1 MPFLK
6 ISANIVVFFLV
17 IFYYNSLAQPNN
29 YPKFENNY
37 TKTQLESLLEKYGNA
52 HDTLGMAY
60 TFWIYAKNQERG
72 YNLNESPITNLR
84 KSMECFMIAKDST
97 NFYKVRGEIGSYF
110 MDRPFIKHYAKEYI
124 EGALQYFR
132 KKNYYDNELEY
143 LINLANIYIHENNF
157 VKGKEH
163 LERVEYL
170 LTKVKNETA
179 IGRLQSA
186 YSDFFS
192 RQKQYDKA
200 LIHAQKSLEIGIEL
214 NIDWLQALSYYIS
227 AHCMKGLNRQ
237 DEMLDLLLKS
247 KKITESNINLL
258 QLGIEVNE
266 EIRQYYFLKKDF
278 AKSYEYAMKVKEGTQ
293 TLYFSKIEGDVRSF
307 SEYRLL
313 EEQKMLISKIE
324 LEKKLVESEI
334 EKLKARQQLFIA
346 IIVVILLFLGFTILA
361 FFSRQR
367 LNKLKN
373 QELNKNIYIEKLNAL
388 INGQEQERLR
398 VAQELHDGLGTLLSR
413 IKIFSST
420 GMSNEKMINLIDEAC
435 SEVRTIS
442 GNLQPSS
449 LSKFGLIRAIQDLIN
464 KQNVKSPEII
474 FQHFGEPL
482 KMDNNKNLMI
492 YRIVQELLTN
502 SLKHS
507 NATEILV
514 QIVFSDDQNL
524 TITVEDNGVGFEE
537 KDNNEESQG
546 WPNIRSRVNYLEG
559 NINLHVNKN
568 EGTSVTI
575 SIPSQ

>member
-1 MPFLK
+1 MPFFK
-6 ISANIVVFFLV
+6 NSANIVLFFLV
-17 IFYYNSLAQPNN
+17 IFYNNSLAQPNH
-29 YPKFENNY
+29 YPYLDATFSKAELEN
-37 TKTQLESLLEKYGNA
+37 KLQEYGNN

-60 TFWIYAKNQERG
+60 TYWAYAKNQERG
-72 YNLNESPITNLR
+72 NHLNESPITNLR
-84 KSMECFMIAKDST
+84 KSMECFLIVKDSN

-110 MDRPFIKHYAKEYI
+110 MDRPFIKQYAKEYI
-124 EGALQYFR
+124 EGALKFFR
-132 KKNYYDNELEY
+132 QKKFYDNELEY

-163 LERVEYL
+163 LERVEFL

-179 IGRLQSA
+179 IGRLESS

-192 RQKQYDKA
+192 RQKQFDKA
-200 LIHAQKSLEIGIEL
+200 LLHAQKSLEIGKKL

-227 AHCMKGLNRQ
+227 AQCMKGLNRP

-247 KKITESNINLL
+247 KKITEGNINLL

-266 EIRQYYFLKKDF
+266 EIRQFYFLKKDF
-278 AKSYEYAMKVKEGTQ
+278 PKSYEYAMKIKESTQ
-293 TLYFSKIEGDVRSF
+293 ALYFSKIEGDVRSF
-307 SEYRLL
+307 NEYHLL
-313 EEQKMLISKIE
+313 EEQKMIISKIE
-324 LEKKLVESEI
+324 LEKKLAESEI
-334 EKLKARQQLFIA
+334 EKLKANQQLFIA
-346 IIVVILLFLGFTILA
+346 IIIVTLMFFMLTIFA

-373 QELNKNIYIEKLNAL
+373 QELNKNIYIEKLNSL

-420 GMSNEKMINLIDEAC
+420 GMSNEKMVNMIDEAC

-524 TITVEDNGVGFEE
+524 TITVEDNGVGFDEQE
-537 KDNNEESQG
+537 SNEESQG

-575 SIPSQ
+575 SIPSL